1 MQSAGFWSRSWSI
14 FKQACALPLIGL
26 VRFYQ
31 LCISPF
37 TPPSC
42 RFTPTCSQYALEALR
57 RHGPVKGLWLTLR
70 RLSKCH
76 PWGGSGYDPVR
87 LVKKNGRPT
96 GRPSPPSEEL
106 RHCLLLNPSFLLK
119 TKIIPFS
126 GKNNPDPDD

>member
-1 MQSAGFWSRSWSI
+1 MQSAGFWNRSWSI

-26 VRFYQ
+26 VKFYQ

-57 RHGPVKGLWLTLR
+57 KYGPLKGLWLALR

-76 PWGGSGYDPVR
+76 PWGGSGYDPVPVAQKR
-87 LVKKNGRPT
+87 PADRPT
-96 GRPSPPSEEL
+96 GP
-106 RHCLLLNPSFLLK
+106 LLPKSRVTICF
-119 TKIIPFS
+119 
-126 GKNNPDPDD
+126 

>member
-1 MQSAGFWSRSWSI
+1 MQSAGFWNRSWSI

-26 VRFYQ
+26 VKFYQ

-57 RHGPVKGLWLTLR
+57 KYGPLKGLWLALR

-76 PWGGSGYDPVR
+76 SAKTAGQPAD
-87 LVKKNGRPT
+87 RP
-96 GRPSPPSEEL
+96 PPSEES
-106 RHCLLLNPSFLLK
+106 RHHLLLNPFSFRQ
-119 TKIIPFS
+119 
-126 GKNNPDPDD
+126 